1 MNRSCSV
8 GFYYNCYKNKNA
20 TDKILEQL
28 RKIYPSEP
36 VFLLSDKGD
45 DFGDIASKYNCFYKY
60 SDIQILGG
68 RIVNGVNHMCFTDEI
83 CAKHYL
89 KMIKTALE
97 ICNTDYLVFMEDDVF
112 IHNII
117 THFPE
122 HSGGNFSK
130 NLYSDQ
136 LKPEYKNII
145 KETYPNL
152 QFDYWNMAGG
162 SIIHSATLLECINNT
177 SFDEIKR
184 FDKLTLTSFELW
196 HTNDILISYL
206 LMINGKTNDL
216 QWTNTSKSNISH
228 PDKRFYTQNLTIE
241 QGVYRK

>member
-1 MNRSCSV
+1 
-8 GFYYNCYKNKNA
+8 
-20 TDKILEQL
+20 
-28 RKIYPSEP
+28 
-36 VFLLSDKGD
+36 
-45 DFGDIASKYNCFYKY
+45 
-60 SDIQILGG
+60 
-68 RIVNGVNHMCFTDEI
+68 
-83 CAKHYL
+83 
-89 KMIKTALE
+89 
-97 ICNTDYLVFMEDDVF
+97 
-112 IHNII
+112 
-117 THFPE
+117 
-122 HSGGNFSK
+122 
-130 NLYSDQ
+130 
-136 LKPEYKNII
+136 
-145 KETYPNL
+145 
-152 QFDYWNMAGG
+152 MAGG